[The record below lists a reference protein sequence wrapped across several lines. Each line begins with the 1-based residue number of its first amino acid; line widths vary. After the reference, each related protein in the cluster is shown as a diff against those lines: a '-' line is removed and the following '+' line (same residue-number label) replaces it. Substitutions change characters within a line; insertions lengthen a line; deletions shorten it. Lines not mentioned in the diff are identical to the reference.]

1 MKSLFEKDFRSLF
14 FPEKP
19 ISVKMA
25 LPLFAATVGFYLWV
39 KLGCHELWKDEWQA
53 WHVAR
58 DMSWAKMFQFLY
70 YEGHPSLWY
79 VYLKLVTYITPSGL
93 DLYALQIAHAMLL
106 LCAFALLF
114 FRFRFHILLKLA
126 GAFSYF
132 CFFEYGMVNR
142 GYALLIVLAFI
153 AVDLL
158 NRKGKNELWL
168 ALVLVLLCQTEA
180 QGVLIAGALTIFI
193 FTEKLLEEGLL
204 SALKNTGNQL
214 LLGAFTT
221 GLLLFIASVYPR
233 GEAEDLARAYNMMK
247 QPLSESIPVAYQ
259 GLLANTFWIGSIADT
274 GANGVQLAGLLL
286 STLILGMLIYLF
298 STEKRVLTTLI
309 AGLLAFFA
317 FAAFV
322 YGGGVRQWGLLFV
335 LFVILLQLFA
345 QSGASLNALK
355 AAFLISVFGF
365 QLFYCSLAVGK
376 DIKYPFSNAEKTA
389 DFITTNVPQK
399 VPVVAINP
407 FENGAVT
414 GYLGKERKVYTMP
427 SGEPYTWFKWL
438 SKVYLPTE
446 GELKLF
452 AQYKGVGGIVVL
464 TAAPLPTDRFP
475 NATLW
480 KRFDSYS
487 IKNENFYLYTLPK

>member
-1 MKSLFEKDFRSLF
+1 M
-14 FPEKP
+14 
-19 ISVKMA
+19 
-25 LPLFAATVGFYLWV
+25 
-39 KLGCHELWKDEWQA
+39 
-53 WHVAR
+53 
-58 DMSWAKMFQFLY
+58 
-70 YEGHPSLWY
+70 
-79 VYLKLVTYITPSGL
+79 
-93 DLYALQIAHAMLL
+93 
-106 LCAFALLF
+106 
-114 FRFRFHILLKLA
+114 
-126 GAFSYF
+126 
-132 CFFEYGMVNR
+132 
-142 GYALLIVLAFI
+142 
-153 AVDLL
+153 
-158 NRKGKNELWL
+158 

-193 FTEKLLEEGLL
+193 LTEKLLEEALL

-214 LLGAFTT
+214 LLGAFIT
-221 GLLLFIASVYPR
+221 GLLLFVASVYPR

-274 GANGVQLAGLLL
+274 GANGVQLSGLLL

-322 YGGGVRQWGLLFV
+322 YGGGVRQWGLLFA

-365 QLFYCSLAVGK
+365 QLYYCSLAVGK

-389 DFITTNVPQK
+389 DFITANVPQK

-438 SKVYLPTE
+438 SKVYIPTE

-480 KRFDSYS
+480 KRFDSYN